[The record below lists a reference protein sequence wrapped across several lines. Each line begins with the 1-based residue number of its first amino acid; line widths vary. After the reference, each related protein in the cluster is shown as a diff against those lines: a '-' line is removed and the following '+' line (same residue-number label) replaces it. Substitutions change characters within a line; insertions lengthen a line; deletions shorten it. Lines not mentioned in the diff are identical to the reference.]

1 MPRKRT
7 RTTTKASWTV
17 DSLENAVS
25 VLKRG
30 GISVY
35 KVSQQTGIPYSTLKK
50 RYNLAKAGGSSYKH
64 SPKLGRSTVF
74 NVAQE
79 EILANHLRTMSN
91 KFYGL
96 TREQFRKVCYSVA
109 KQLGIEKRFNQDN
122 QTAGKDWLAGFL
134 QRHPD
139 LSIFPM
145 NPGVFCDDD
154 FINEESRSAVPEADA
169 QQQPTSVTPIPSTSN
184 QAEQPHASPAT
195 SPSIFCDLQIETEII
210 QREAAVT
217 PVSIPSTSSHTIRPI
232 ATPPNI
238 DFANVVSIV
247 SPLPQQLISQKQKPL
262 KNKQHSEII
271 TSTPMKAVFE
281 EKKRKRTE
289 KENKIKTIK
298 KNKGNC
304 DKENC
309 VKGKCAKGKCIKKK
323 HTKDKEIK
331 SKKTTTRNTRIRKAT
346 KYLFKSDDENSSL
359 DQIDENAICDD
370 ESEYS
375 EEENLCAIC
384 LDLGK
389 NGEMWYRCRS
399 CGNWAHKECTGSDSP
414 DTYICAFCLDP

>member
-7 RTTTKASWTV
+7 RTTTTASWTV

-139 LSIFPM
+139 LSI
-145 NPGVFCDDD
+145 
-154 FINEESRSAVPEADA
+154 RKA
-169 QQQPTSVTPIPSTSN
+169 TSN

>member
-50 RYNLAKAGGSSYKH
+50 RYNLAKAGDSSYKH

-139 LSIFPM
+139 LT
-145 NPGVFCDDD
+145 
-154 FINEESRSAVPEADA
+154 VPEADA

-247 SPLPQQLISQKQKPL
+247 SPLPQQLISQK
-262 KNKQHSEII
+262 NK
-271 TSTPMKAVFE
+271 TVE
-281 EKKRKRTE
+281 EQT
-289 KENKIKTIK
+289 
-298 KNKGNC
+298 
-304 DKENC
+304 
-309 VKGKCAKGKCIKKK
+309 
-323 HTKDKEIK
+323 
-331 SKKTTTRNTRIRKAT
+331 
-346 KYLFKSDDENSSL
+346 
-359 DQIDENAICDD
+359 
-370 ESEYS
+370 
-375 EEENLCAIC
+375 
-384 LDLGK
+384 
-389 NGEMWYRCRS
+389 
-399 CGNWAHKECTGSDSP
+399 
-414 DTYICAFCLDP
+414 AF